1 MRGGYSKTLSV
12 SGDTAVVSV
21 SGWDKPAVAFNHDA
35 LVEMISEIEA
45 IQDNIQAEQLS
56 EANYQLHL
64 MWESIKATMSTLEHI
79 DE

>member
-1 MRGGYSKTLSV
+1 MSGGYSKTLSATAN
-12 SGDTAVVSV
+12 TAVVSI
-21 SGWDKPAVAFNHDA
+21 SGWEKPAIAFSRDA
-35 LVEMISEIEA
+35 LAEIISELEA

-64 MWESIKATMSTLEHI
+64 MWESIKASISMLEYI